1 MKQKSKP
8 PTKKPS
14 KPVKSKPSSA
24 SKSFSKPAAKP
35 SKQSKHTAPVSRRPT
50 SGAAGKL
57 VPVASAAAA
66 SEAHEALLALES
78 NMQSLA
84 GGVSLETAHAAIA
97 ELEQGVIDLEA
108 LIEDARRRGYR
119 YKNYLERKV
128 ETLRRKWREA
138 EPALRQEMSGAE
150 RGLLPAYNRLA
161 ERYNSALQ
169 MGAAGGGHAAAIE
182 QGIRDLETRVRSS
195 DAALRAVYG
204 NVQDAYRQTKAQV
217 DDVLW
222 LLDEAEAASFDWLLG
237 ENPIQAVPAK
247 WWRDGEKQGPSGVL
261 FLSDQRLLFEQKEKV
276 ATKKVL
282 FVTTD
287 SETVQE
293 LAFEAPVGSVESC
306 SASSKGLF
314 GHQDHI
320 DVTFSAGNTRNAHF
334 HLDGQDSETWV
345 ALINRTANGDIQSER
360 YYAEG
365 ETPETEQAALDQ
377 SFAEAPSKCEACGAP
392 LDERLVKGQ
401 HQIECEYCGTVMRW

>member
-8 PTKKPS
+8 STKKPA
-14 KPVKSKPSSA
+14 KPVKSKPGSPSQ
-24 SKSFSKPAAKP
+24 SFKKPPAKP
-35 SKQSKHTAPVSRRPT
+35 SKGTAASRGST

-57 VPVASAAAA
+57 VPVASAPAS

-84 GGVSLETAHAAIA
+84 GGVSLETAHGAIA

-108 LIEDARRRGYR
+108 LIEDVRSRGYC
-119 YKNYLERKV
+119 YKNYLERKAD
-128 ETLRRKWREA
+128 TLKRKWHEA
-138 EPALRQEMSGAE
+138 EPALRREVTQAE

-161 ERYNSALQ
+161 ERYNSAIQ
-169 MGAAGGGHAAAIE
+169 MGLAGGSHVAAIE

-204 NVQDAYRQTKAQV
+204 SVLDTYRQTKAQV

-222 LLDEAEAASFDWLLG
+222 LLDEAEGASFDWLLG
-237 ENPIQAVPAK
+237 ENPIQAVQAK

-282 FVTTD
+282 FITTD

-293 LAFEAPVGSVESC
+293 LVFEAPVGSVESC
-306 SASSKGLF
+306 AASSKGLF

-320 DVTFSAGNTRNAHF
+320 DVTFSAGNYRDAHF
-334 HLDGQDSETWV
+334 HLEGQDSETW
-345 ALINRTANGDIQSER
+345 AGLINRVANGDIQTER
-360 YYAEG
+360 HYTEG
-365 ETPETEQAALDQ
+365 ETPESAEAALDQ
-377 SFAEAPSKCEACGAP
+377 AFSEAPSKCEACGAP
-392 LDERLVKGQ
+392 LDEKLVKGQ
-401 HQIECEYCGTVMRW
+401 RQIECEYCGTVMRW

>member
-8 PTKKPS
+8 STQKPA
-14 KPVKSKPSSA
+14 KPVKSKPGSTSQ
-24 SKSFSKPAAKP
+24 SFRTSTAKPKP
-35 SKQSKHTAPVSRRPT
+35 SKGTAAPPRGPT
-50 SGAAGKL
+50 SGTAGKL
-57 VPVASAAAA
+57 VPVASASAS

-84 GGVSLETAHAAIA
+84 DSVSLQTAHGAIA

-108 LIEDARRRGYR
+108 LIEDVRSRGYS
-119 YKNYLERKV
+119 YKNYLERKAD
-128 ETLRRKWREA
+128 TLKRKWLEA
-138 EPALRQEMSGAE
+138 EPALRREMAQAE

-161 ERYNSALQ
+161 ERYNSAIQ
-169 MGAAGGGHAAAIE
+169 MGSAGGSHVTAIE

-195 DAALRAVYG
+195 DTALRAVYG
-204 NVQDAYRQTKAQV
+204 SVLDTYRQTKAQV

-222 LLDEAEAASFDWLLG
+222 MLDEAEGASFDWLLG
-237 ENPIQAVPAK
+237 ENPIQAVQAK

-282 FVTTD
+282 FITTD

-293 LAFEAPVGSVESC
+293 LVFEAPVGSVASC
-306 SASSKGLF
+306 AASSKGLF

-320 DVTFSAGNTRNAHF
+320 DVTFSAGNYQNAHF
-334 HLDGQDSETWV
+334 HLEGQDSETW
-345 ALINRTANGDIQSER
+345 AGLINRVANGDIQAER
-360 YYAEG
+360 YYSEG
-365 ETPETEQAALDQ
+365 ETPESAEAALDQ
-377 SFAEAPSKCEACGAP
+377 AFSEAPSKCEACGAP
-392 LDERLVKGQ
+392 LDEKLVKGQ
-401 HQIECEYCGTVMRW
+401 RQIECEYCGTVMRW